1 MPYCGFMSTREPHH
15 THTHTHTWRQTCSL
29 AKVQALRLEEKK
41 GKEIQHLLLGT
52 CVKKKISKNKTKS
65 RSIAQSQI

>member
-1 MPYCGFMSTREPHH
+1 
-15 THTHTHTWRQTCSL
+15 
-29 AKVQALRLEEKK
+29 
-41 GKEIQHLLLGT
+41 LLGT